1 MRTSQREVR
10 DFDKIMDIVARCDT
24 VRVGFFD
31 EEYPYIVPL
40 TFGYEVSDGKL
51 LLYVHGAKEGLRH
64 ELAAKNP
71 KVCVEA
77 DIFNGYAKMRFGIT
91 TEYES
96 VIGFGEIELAGHSDS
111 VKGLDL
117 MMEHCGVSGYSAEQ
131 CMSLGITS
139 VYKITVGG
147 DKLTGKIRTK
157 DN

>member
-1 MRTSQREVR
+1 MRAAQREVK
-10 DFDKIMDIVARCDT
+10 DFNKIADIVARCET
-24 VRVGFFD
+24 VRIGFFG

-40 TFGYEVSDGKL
+40 TFGYETADGKL

-77 DIFNGYAKMRFGIT
+77 DIFNGYAETQRGVT
-91 TEYES
+91 TTYES
-96 VIGFGEIELAGHSDS
+96 VIGFGTIELAGHADS

-117 MMEHCGVSGYSAEQ
+117 MMAHCGASGYSAEQ

-139 VYKITVGG
+139 VYKITVESV
-147 DKLTGKIRTK
+147 TGKVRTV